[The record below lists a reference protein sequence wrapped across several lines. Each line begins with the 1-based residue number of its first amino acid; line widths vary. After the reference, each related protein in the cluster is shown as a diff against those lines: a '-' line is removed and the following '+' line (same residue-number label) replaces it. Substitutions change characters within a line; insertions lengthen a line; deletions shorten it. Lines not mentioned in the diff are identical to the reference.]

1 MALGKNV
8 ITVGGEP
15 DSQHFYV
22 PQEVLEG
29 QSEVQDDLG
38 KTEYHRDIEQV
49 KGQGLENQP
58 KAWHFVSKFDC
69 LCRRRTYLIKGYTD
83 TRSILTQKHTSTKI
97 TSLFYG
103 LRAVSTL
110 TAQTS
115 LEHDSERKEMH
126 RVKRG
131 EVKIKIAS
139 KRLEECQSCSVTASK
154 YLEEQEQRAE
164 TSHWNECVQAKHT
177 AKLLNICK

>member
-58 KAWHFVSKFDC
+58 KA
-69 LCRRRTYLIKGYTD
+69 
-83 TRSILTQKHTSTKI
+83 
-97 TSLFYG
+97 
-103 LRAVSTL
+103 
-110 TAQTS
+110 
-115 LEHDSERKEMH
+115 
-126 RVKRG
+126 
-131 EVKIKIAS
+131 
-139 KRLEECQSCSVTASK
+139 
-154 YLEEQEQRAE
+154 
-164 TSHWNECVQAKHT
+164 
-177 AKLLNICK
+177 